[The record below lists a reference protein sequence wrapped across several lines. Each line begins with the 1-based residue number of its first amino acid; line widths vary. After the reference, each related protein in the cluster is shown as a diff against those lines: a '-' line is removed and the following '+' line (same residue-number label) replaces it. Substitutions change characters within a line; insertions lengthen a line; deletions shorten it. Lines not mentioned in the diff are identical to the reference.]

1 MRNVD
6 SCVGGLLIRHST
18 SDWRQ
23 LTPTNKSGNL
33 LRCWCW
39 QSCYVEFP
47 EFTIWNKKGILLH
60 CTTICSCFFC
70 ITFQYHCSVFCGRKA
85 KTKCASIHARQQRHG
100 IFCWTTYA
108 RPVFTGIIPRPA
120 VSNTHSNILNRSLLP
135 NGKSR
140 LRPMHRSTIYVGV
153 GCCVVASGFST
164 YVDCPK
170 LYIYI
175 YWHIVHSTRKHVHI
189 YATHFLKLILLRR
202 NWAIYIL
209 VCWRHHHVTLRHSPE
224 PRLWRGRHRQL
235 ASDIFLRR

>member
-1 MRNVD
+1 MFV
-6 SCVGGLLIRHST
+6 
-18 SDWRQ
+18 
-23 LTPTNKSGNL
+23 
-33 LRCWCW
+33 
-39 QSCYVEFP
+39 
-47 EFTIWNKKGILLH
+47 
-60 CTTICSCFFC
+60 FFC

-170 LYIYI
+170 LYIY
-175 YWHIVHSTRKHVHI
+175 WHIAHTLHTQACTHLCNTLPEINLITKELSHI
-189 YATHFLKLILLRR
+189 YPRMLTPPPRNTQAFTWATFVAGPAPATRIRHFSTALALANLWI
-202 NWAIYIL
+202 
-209 VCWRHHHVTLRHSPE
+209 SPFA
-224 PRLWRGRHRQL
+224 PPLDYKKCARCDNSHK
-235 ASDIFLRR
+235 